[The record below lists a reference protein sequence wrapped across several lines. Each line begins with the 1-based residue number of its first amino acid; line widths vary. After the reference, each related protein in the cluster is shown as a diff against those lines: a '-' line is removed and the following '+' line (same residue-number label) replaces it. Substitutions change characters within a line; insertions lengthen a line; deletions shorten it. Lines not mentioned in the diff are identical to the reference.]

1 MNKKKLDKNVAE
13 KLVDLLTAKTK
24 LEKQIVEDSRIR
36 FAAESKLNES
46 VELFEK
52 VSVELSKVSND
63 LEKKYGK
70 GSEFNIETGEI
81 VPSEIFD

>member
-1 MNKKKLDKNVAE
+1 MKKKKLDKNVAE

-52 VSVELSKVSND
+52 VSLELSKVSND
-63 LEKKYGK
+63 LEKEYGK

>member
-1 MNKKKLDKNVAE
+1 MKKKKLDKNVAE

>member
-1 MNKKKLDKNVAE
+1 MKKKKLDKNVAE
-13 KLVDLLTAKTK
+13 KLVDLLTAKAK

-63 LEKKYGK
+63 LEKEYGK

>member
-1 MNKKKLDKNVAE
+1 MKKKKLDKKVAE

-63 LEKKYGK
+63 LEKEYGK

>member
-1 MNKKKLDKNVAE
+1 MKNKKLDKNVAE

-36 FAAESKLNES
+36 FSAELRLNES

-63 LEKKYGK
+63 LEKEFGK

>member
-1 MNKKKLDKNVAE
+1 MKKKKLDKNVAE

-63 LEKKYGK
+63 LEKEYGK